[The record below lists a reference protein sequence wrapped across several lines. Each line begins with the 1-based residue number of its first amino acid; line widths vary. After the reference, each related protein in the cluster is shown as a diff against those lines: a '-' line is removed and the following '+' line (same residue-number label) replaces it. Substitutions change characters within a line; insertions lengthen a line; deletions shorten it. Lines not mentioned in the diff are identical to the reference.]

1 MADVDIGRLI
11 RGRAEVG
18 RDEAVSQRE
27 FQSEST
33 IVDIHASANHEHW
46 HNGST
51 MGEVVDGPLAWLC
64 HAALF
69 QLYRHN
75 LELTL
80 GGVVHGHPQRWRV

>member
-51 MGEVVDGPLAWLC
+51 MGEVGVRSSTDPL
-64 HAALF
+64 
-69 QLYRHN
+69 
-75 LELTL
+75 L
-80 GGVVHGHPQRWRV
+80 GFVMPPFFSFIVIILG